1 MPSYKYRVIFED
13 GKVGHGKIMALNKS
27 HAMES
32 LKNDKIQPISIKKLP
47 DKRTKYKRLDYNKI
61 EKKNLNRNVNIPKR
75 NKKIDLK
82 KKVTLEELKQIRL
95 HPFSRITSKDILV
108 FINNLYILKKAK
120 FNNIQALRIIYEQV
134 KNPRFKDIIEDIL
147 IGVESGEKMNVI
159 MENYPSVFPP
169 MLVNFIKVGEDSG
182 NLDTALL
189 YARDYVENSNK
200 LKKQV
205 RAAVIPKV
213 IQFFAIIIA
222 MFVLVIIGVP
232 IIQDVY
238 DMFDSTSQIPRAT
251 IVTLNVANWLI
262 AHWYIPVGVIVI
274 IVSAFLFIINTP
286 KGRFNWDKFKLMCPV
301 IGQLIN
307 NITIHKFFQAMLLNL
322 KNGMRIQESLE
333 VSKNVTD
340 NYYFLSAIETGKIN
354 VIAGESWIDPFVEKK
369 LFKPMVSQMVGIGM
383 QTELSS
389 MMDKVNEYIQM
400 EIDESLERFRKV
412 LPEIT
417 YSLVGIALILFTIVI
432 LVPLVIVYMGG
443 FIDLP

>member
-159 MENYPSVFPP
+159 MENYP
-169 MLVNFIKVGEDSG
+169 
-182 NLDTALL
+182 
-189 YARDYVENSNK
+189 Y
-200 LKKQV
+200 
-205 RAAVIPKV
+205 
-213 IQFFAIIIA
+213 
-222 MFVLVIIGVP
+222 
-232 IIQDVY
+232 
-238 DMFDSTSQIPRAT
+238 
-251 IVTLNVANWLI
+251 
-262 AHWYIPVGVIVI
+262 
-274 IVSAFLFIINTP
+274 
-286 KGRFNWDKFKLMCPV
+286 
-301 IGQLIN
+301 
-307 NITIHKFFQAMLLNL
+307 
-322 KNGMRIQESLE
+322 
-333 VSKNVTD
+333 
-340 NYYFLSAIETGKIN
+340 
-354 VIAGESWIDPFVEKK
+354 
-369 LFKPMVSQMVGIGM
+369 
-383 QTELSS
+383 
-389 MMDKVNEYIQM
+389 
-400 EIDESLERFRKV
+400 
-412 LPEIT
+412 
-417 YSLVGIALILFTIVI
+417 
-432 LVPLVIVYMGG
+432 
-443 FIDLP
+443 